1 MSEYKYEYNG
11 NTYTLKPDVLELYR
25 DGIDIISARKKL
37 IFEATH
43 KIDRNI
49 ILKYEKELK
58 ELNRKKFTQAQKK
71 KDVTGI
77 EKQIEELEYKYETD
91 SEVQS
96 INVYVTGCVE
106 DAMLKLVLD
115 KELMSRVIPKLID
128 GDSSTFDFSDFKFIE
143 NVVSKAVIDFFFVT
157 TQNRSI

>member
-1 MSEYKYEYNG
+1 MSEYNYEYNG

-128 GDSSTFDFSDFKFIE
+128 GDSSTFDFSDFKFI
-143 NVVSKAVIDFFFVT
+143 
-157 TQNRSI
+157 

>member
-11 NTYTLKPDVLELYR
+11 NAYTLKPDVLELYR

-58 ELNRKKFTQAQKK
+58 ELNRKKFTQSQKK

>member
-1 MSEYKYEYNG
+1 MSEHKYEYNG
-11 NTYTLKPDVLELYR
+11 NAYTLKPDVLELYR

-115 KELMSRVIPKLID
+115 KELMSRIIPKLID

-143 NVVSKAVIDFFFVT
+143 NVVSKVVIDFFFVT
-157 TQNRSI
+157 TQSRGI

>member
-115 KELMSRVIPKLID
+115 KELMTRVIPKLVD

-143 NVVSKAVIDFFFVT
+143 NVVSKVVIDFFFVT
-157 TQNRSI
+157 TQSRSI

>member
-1 MSEYKYEYNG
+1 MSEYNYEYNG
-11 NTYTLKPDVLELYR
+11 NAYTLKPDVLELYR

-115 KELMSRVIPKLID
+115 KELMSRIIPKLID

-143 NVVSKAVIDFFFVT
+143 NVVSKVVIDFFFVT